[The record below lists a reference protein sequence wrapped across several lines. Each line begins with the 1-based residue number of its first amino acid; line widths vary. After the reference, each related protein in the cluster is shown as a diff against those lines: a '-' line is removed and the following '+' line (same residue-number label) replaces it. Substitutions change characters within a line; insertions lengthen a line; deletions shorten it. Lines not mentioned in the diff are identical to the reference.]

1 VARAARTPVE
11 EVLQTLREC
20 VGVVRVADFFQ
31 HGSSGALVV
40 RDLRAVPVHVAT
52 SLLWSLQAEMDVRP
66 NFELAETDLIGG
78 ESNAS
83 HGTSA
88 GRGAAV

>member
-1 VARAARTPVE
+1 M
-11 EVLQTLREC
+11 
-20 VGVVRVADFFQ
+20 
-31 HGSSGALVV
+31 

-52 SLLWSLQAEMDVRP
+52 SLLWSLQAGMDVRP